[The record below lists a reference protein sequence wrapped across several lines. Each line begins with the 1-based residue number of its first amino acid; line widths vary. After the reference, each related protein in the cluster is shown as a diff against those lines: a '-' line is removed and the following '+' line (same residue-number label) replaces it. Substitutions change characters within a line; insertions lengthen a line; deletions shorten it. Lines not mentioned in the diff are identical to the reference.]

1 MEREA
6 FLETIQ
12 DLKES
17 IKNANE
23 MIRSLQD
30 TMRSLQSEL
39 DRSRS
44 HSEQYLALI
53 TDLRSMIADLQK
65 KLDEREKEIS
75 DLRDLNNWHNKMT
88 FGNKSTSRKHKRAD
102 QKCGRDEEKEDCGGV
117 IRLHLKRQIL
127 KSRKSH

>member
-1 MEREA
+1 MLISIHEKFLEFRAENSFSGMERET

-17 IKNANE
+17 IKHSND

-30 TMRSLQSEL
+30 TIRSLQSEL

-44 HSEQYLALI
+44 HSEQYLILI
-53 TDLRSMIADLQK
+53 TDLQK

-75 DLRDLNNWHNKMT
+75 DLHDLNNRHNKMT
-88 FGNKSTSRKHKRAD
+88 FGN
-102 QKCGRDEEKEDCGGV
+102 
-117 IRLHLKRQIL
+117 I
-127 KSRKSH
+127 